1 MNKKM
6 KLPLEENERVLWHEQ
21 AKEEIPSLAGYV
33 KVAVASV
40 FVFAISVISLEHLV
54 FRIFLLLSVGA
65 GCFCLWSILF
75 ALRMKKGAYYAVTNQ
90 RVMVVQKYPFRRVP
104 AIRAMAVTPDL
115 LKSVKEYQD
124 GRKDY
129 HWFFE
134 QTEKKLIPGGFIKVS
149 DTLGLERIFAE
160 LGIYVPA
167 PGEQVSNVAPVVTI
181 QKQAFV
187 FILIAGF
194 FYSVFISFI
203 AVEVFVWDAYLH
215 LFGKSAE
222 AVIVT
227 SRTRTQLEG
236 RRVKQQV
243 TRYYPVYL
251 FITESG
257 GGGEGE
263 VVVAESKKGD
273 KNPFWHVGDKVE
285 ILYNPK
291 TPTIVLRKGKDPNS
305 EDISE
310 YFVLGCFLIG
320 VLFTC
325 LSICG
330 TQEKWEVKGLIT
342 Y

>member
-236 RRVKQQV
+236 HRVKQQV

-257 GGGEGE
+257 EA
-263 VVVAESKKGD
+263 V
-273 KNPFWHVGDKVE
+273 KV
-285 ILYNPK
+285 
-291 TPTIVLRKGKDPNS
+291 R
-305 EDISE
+305 
-310 YFVLGCFLIG
+310 
-320 VLFTC
+320 
-325 LSICG
+325 
-330 TQEKWEVKGLIT
+330 
-342 Y
+342 